1 MNRPIITPGL
11 RIKTVVVLTA
21 AFWVFF
27 TPTAFPQTTLQV
39 IRDVPY
45 FSDPGADA
53 RFHSLDLYLPH
64 GESGLPLVFYVHGG
78 AFRGGDKSREEGVN
92 FVTLFTS
99 QDLAVAS
106 VNYRLSPTVQHP
118 AHIEDIA
125 RAFAWIFQNAREYG
139 IDPDEIFL
147 AGHSAGGHLVSLLAL
162 DPRYLDRHGLSP
174 DRIKGVMTISGLYDV
189 ANSYDLGTPP
199 HPRE

>member
-45 FSDPGADA
+45 FSDPGTDA

-92 FVTLFTS
+92 FVNLFTFGRNHR
-99 QDLAVAS
+99 QGQL
-106 VNYRLSPTVQHP
+106 
-118 AHIEDIA
+118 
-125 RAFAWIFQNAREYG
+125 
-139 IDPDEIFL
+139 ID
-147 AGHSAGGHLVSLLAL
+147 
-162 DPRYLDRHGLSP
+162 HGLWAGN
-174 DRIKGVMTISGLYDV
+174 DCQTKNINKEY
-189 ANSYDLGTPP
+189 
-199 HPRE
+199 